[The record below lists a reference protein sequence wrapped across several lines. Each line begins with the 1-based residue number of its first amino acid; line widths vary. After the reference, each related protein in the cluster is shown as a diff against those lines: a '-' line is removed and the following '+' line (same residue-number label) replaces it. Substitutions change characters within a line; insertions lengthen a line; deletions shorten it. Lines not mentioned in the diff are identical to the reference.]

1 MAVCTMTRG
10 SLNGWDHVTRAE
22 GDEVLRGQ
30 VHGPDLNHSDNCG
43 SLGIIV
49 IYIYYY
55 ILCVCVVLFG
65 DNLVGPLT
73 LLLVTNHWLYPII
86 ASYILIQSDFPV
98 QKKGHQYQW
107 DHGQ

>member
-1 MAVCTMTRG
+1 MIHSSYCHSQAVFMAVCTMTRG

-49 IYIYYY
+49 IYIYILLY
-55 ILCVCVVLFG
+55 IMCVCGFIWG
-65 DNLVGPLT
+65 
-73 LLLVTNHWLYPII
+73 
-86 ASYILIQSDFPV
+86 
-98 QKKGHQYQW
+98 
-107 DHGQ
+107 

>member
-1 MAVCTMTRG
+1 MTRG

-49 IYIYYY
+49 IYIYILLY
-55 ILCVCVVLFG
+55 IMCVCGFIWG
-65 DNLVGPLT
+65 
-73 LLLVTNHWLYPII
+73 
-86 ASYILIQSDFPV
+86 
-98 QKKGHQYQW
+98 
-107 DHGQ
+107 